1 MHWLINTPLGLVL
14 LINLFMLGA
23 SRMRSLIYAAAAQG
37 AILSLLPLL
46 LEKQL
51 DVMVVFI
58 ALMTLVIKGLLIPQL
73 LHKALRDAQI
83 KREVQPLIGF
93 LPSMLFGALG
103 TAMAIIFARN
113 LPATGTQAS
122 ALLIPASFSTVL
134 TGFLLLTTRYKAI
147 TQVIGYLILENGIYI
162 FGMLLLTAMPFL
174 VELGILLDLFVG
186 IFVVSIILNHINEAF
201 SSMDTRRLTALKE

>member
-37 AILSLLPLL
+37 AILSALPLL

-58 ALMTLVIKGLLIPQL
+58 ALMTMAIKGWLIPQL

-113 LPATGTQAS
+113 LP
-122 ALLIPASFSTVL
+122 
-134 TGFLLLTTRYKAI
+134 
-147 TQVIGYLILENGIYI
+147 
-162 FGMLLLTAMPFL
+162 
-174 VELGILLDLFVG
+174 
-186 IFVVSIILNHINEAF
+186 
-201 SSMDTRRLTALKE
+201 